1 MTLAPEKTGTA
12 PVTKARPSPAAR
24 RAGYLVTIVV
34 NLVLLVIVNNLLTW
48 GWLPFLTDDFT
59 RVLPILNLSI
69 GASIIVNAIYLAYDP
84 LWFTGLFEV
93 VLLGISF
100 AAGLRLYQ
108 VFPFDFSAYEFAWD
122 TVVRGILVLGLVGV
136 GIGLVAGTVKLL
148 VRLAGVARA
157 SGT

>member
-1 MTLAPEKTGTA
+1 MTVAPEIVRTERPEK
-12 PVTKARPSPAAR
+12 PRPSPTAR

-84 LWFTGLFEV
+84 LWFTELFEV